1 MLLLLSVLSVH
12 HAIVRCDAAARCSAA
27 KGARFFFL
35 RATTRYMGVK
45 VPVTPPCV
53 CQLMSACVSIC
64 QHVSA
69 YVSIRQRTSA
79 YVSIRQQ
86 GARLSAYVSIRKHTS
101 AYVSIRQ
108 QVARLSAY
116 VSIRKHTSA
125 YVSIR
130 QHTSARCQGLGA
142 SCLHSLLPASPYD
155 VTSVY
160 VCCVMCV
167 CVCCVCYCVPVSF
180 VCVCVTT
187 HTKHTENTPY
197 RQTYKHL
204 RASHPTLL

>member
-69 YVSIRQRTSA
+69 YVSIRQ
-79 YVSIRQQ
+79 
-86 GARLSAYVSIRKHTS
+86 
-101 AYVSIRQ
+101 
-108 QVARLSAY
+108 
-116 VSIRKHTSA
+116 HTSA

-142 SCLHSLLPASPYD
+142 SCLHSLLPATPYD